1 LWVPEEALVPQGS
14 QQVVYKLA
22 PGEQPD
28 QLVAR
33 LTPVRLGARH
43 PGEVQIVDGLARGDR
58 VVTAGT
64 LKLRDGAP
72 VQVQS
77 PVPTASGPAPAPA
90 QG

>member
-1 LWVPEEALVPQGS
+1 
-14 QQVVYKLA
+14 VV
-22 PGEQPD
+22 
-28 QLVAR
+28 R

-43 PGEVQIVDGLARGDR
+43 PGEVQIVEGVSRGDR

-77 PVPTASGPAPAPA
+77 PAPTAGGPSPAPA